1 MSDVDAGVLVVCR
14 LSTVSTA
21 SMLARS
27 LAGSSCCN
35 NLWLSQQQRQH
46 HQLRQYG
53 EPPARTN
60 DHEWIEQ
67 PAAPL
72 SPLVLLLSLLLL
84 LLSVLLSMRAAV
96 RLERGAGGRSEA
108 SEPTSERSAL
118 PADAFYKTSNSAVTS
133 RNRVTSGCVNNSSS
147 A

>member
-72 SPLVLLLSLLLL
+72 PPLLLLLSLSLSLL

-96 RLERGAGGRSEA
+96 RLERGADGRA
-108 SEPTSERSAL
+108 GAKRANQRANERPPLSPAAL
-118 PADAFYKTSNSAVTS
+118 QLS
-133 RNRVTSGCVNNSSS
+133 C
-147 A
+147 

>member
-35 NLWLSQQQRQH
+35 NLWLSQQQRQP

-72 SPLVLLLSLLLL
+72 PPLLLLLSLSLSLL

-118 PADAFYKTSNSAVTS
+118 PADAFYKTSSA
-133 RNRVTSGCVNNSSS
+133 
-147 A
+147 AL